1 MLINHDI
8 TLDILTPGPTP
19 RIQVKQGDSFS
30 RNIRIALTENGQPWL
45 IPDGAE
51 AVIRYRAHDPET
63 LTDTSGIFDL
73 LEDGTCAYIYGD
85 NIFEIMPANALMAVP
100 GLVTLD
106 VVFLYGDRT
115 LATFDFEIY
124 VNRAPVSGT
133 TPGSP
138 VGNFYRIANLEQ
150 INGEFD
156 KLRAAIEALGGSI
169 EG

>member
-1 MLINHDI
+1 MLIHHDI
-8 TLDILTPGPTP
+8 TIDILEPGPTP
-19 RIQVKQGDSFS
+19 RIQVKQGDSYS
-30 RNIRIALTENGQPWL
+30 RNIRIALTEKGQPWP

-73 LEDGTCAYIYGD
+73 LEDGTYAYIYGD
-85 NIFEIMPANALMAVP
+85 NLFELMPTNALMANP

-106 VVFLYGDRT
+106 VVFLFEGST

-133 TPGSP
+133 APDAPMGSY
-138 VGNFYRIANLEQ
+138 YRIANLEQ
-150 INGEFD
+150 INQELD
-156 KLRAAIEALGGSI
+156 KLRAAIENLGGKVD
-169 EG
+169 

>member
-8 TLDILTPGPTP
+8 TLDIVNPGPTP
-19 RIQVKQGDSFS
+19 RIQVKQGDSYS
-30 RNIRIALTENGQPWL
+30 RNIRIALTENGEPWM

-73 LEDGTCAYIYGD
+73 LEDGTYAYIYGD
-85 NIFEIMPANALMAVP
+85 NLFEIMPTNALMANP
-100 GLVTLD
+100 GLITLD
-106 VVFLYGDRT
+106 VVFLYRDHT

-133 TPGSP
+133 VPDAP
-138 VGNFYRIANLEQ
+138 LADHYRVHNLEQ
-150 INGEFD
+150 INEELD
-156 KLRAAIEALGGSI
+156 KLRAAIEALGGKV
-169 EG
+169 

>member
-1 MLINHDI
+1 MLIHHDI
-8 TLDILTPGPTP
+8 TIDILEPGPTP
-19 RIQVKQGDSFS
+19 RIQVKQGDSYS
-30 RNIRIALTENGQPWL
+30 RNIRIALTENGQPWP

-73 LEDGTCAYIYGD
+73 LEDGTYAYIYGD
-85 NIFEIMPANALMAVP
+85 NLFELMPTNALMANP

-106 VVFLYGDRT
+106 VVFLFEDRT

-133 TPGSP
+133 APDAPMGSY
-138 VGNFYRIANLEQ
+138 YRIANLEQ
-150 INGEFD
+150 INQELD
-156 KLRAAIEALGGSI
+156 KLRAAIENLGGKVD
-169 EG
+169 